1 MEVRAV
7 QMRMSRLRVGSPLEE
22 AEASLEASKLVT
34 ALLNASC
41 EPSVVL
47 SAICEQ

>member
-1 MEVRAV
+1 MDERAA
-7 QMRMSRLRVGSPLEE
+7 GSPLEE
-22 AEASLEASKLVT
+22 AGASLEAGKLVT
-34 ALLNASC
+34 TLLNASC

>member
-1 MEVRAV
+1 MDEQAA
-7 QMRMSRLRVGSPLEE
+7 GSPLEE